1 MTTQILILNMNR
13 IGDLVQTV
21 PLLDRLREE
30 CPDCAIDLVVNRP
43 CAPMAALLPGIRQI
57 FSDDMHTQLGHVPDG
72 NDHRALKHT
81 VTCWAEPFRAVQ
93 YDCVINLTFT
103 RRSGWLAAALGV
115 ADTRGVVMTPAGTSV
130 VRNPWFTY
138 VADILQYRRVN
149 RFNLV
154 DLFAL
159 GGSSHGPS
167 TPLHLSIPPSAEN
180 WARVEFPKN
189 ESGLLRV
196 AVQVGAS
203 QAVKA
208 WRPESFG
215 RTMAAISRRIP
226 VQFVLSGT
234 ENEAGMTK
242 QAALTYRAA
251 GGTGTIDDRTGRT
264 DLAQLAALLRHC
276 HLLLTNDTGTMH
288 MAAAVGVRVLNLSLG
303 PISFWET
310 GPYGPGHWVIQPDP
324 LHSQTASQD
333 QIVPEQVAEL
343 ALHVLGHAPFP
354 SSWAGVQVYESELDA
369 DGLNDYRQRAGR
381 HDESSLWYRTFWRR
395 FWYETLGGRR
405 SYVAQTEGPPDL
417 SDQQDCFRAL
427 SPIVD
432 QLVAQAAHLVH
443 LTQQE
448 VSLSALRPA
457 TDTLAELHRR
467 LVSVSTPSSAFGP
480 LTVALNRDLQNRQV
494 TTVKD
499 LARQHMH
506 AYQTFRTRAH
516 SVIEQL
522 TGEQGASEES
532 GQGNIGRGKGE
543 HDAQECE
550 SLLLHMEQPVSL
562 RS

>member
-1 MTTQILILNMNR
+1 VTTQILILNMNR

-21 PLLDRLREE
+21 PLLDRLRKE

-43 CAPMAALLPGIRQI
+43 CAPMAALLPGVRQV
-57 FSDDMHTQLGHVPDG
+57 FSDDVHAQLGHVPIDA
-72 NDHRALKHT
+72 DRTSLEHA
-81 VTCWAEPFRAVQ
+81 VTCWAEPFRTVR
-93 YDCVINLTFT
+93 YDRVINLTFT

-138 VADILQYRRVN
+138 FADILQYRRVN

-159 GGSSHGPS
+159 GGSGHGPS
-167 TPLHLSIPPSAEN
+167 TPLHMSIPPSAEN
-180 WARVEFPKN
+180 WARAELPKN
-189 ESGLLRV
+189 ECGPLRV

-208 WRPESFG
+208 WRPQSFG

-234 ENEAGMTK
+234 ENEAGLAK
-242 QAALTYRAA
+242 QAALTYQTA
-251 GGTGTIDDRTGRT
+251 GGIGTIDDRTGRT

-310 GPYGPGHWVIQPDP
+310 GPYGPGHWVIQPDTP
-324 LHSQTASQD
+324 HSHTASQD
-333 QIVPEQVAEL
+333 QIAPEQVAEL
-343 ALHVLGHAPFP
+343 VLHVLGRVPFP
-354 SSWAGVQVYESELDA
+354 SSWTGVQVYESGLDA

-381 HDESSLWYRTFWRR
+381 HDENSTWYRTFWRR
-395 FWYETLGGRR
+395 FWYDALGGRR
-405 SYVAQTEGPPDL
+405 SYVAQTEGPPDM
-417 SDQQDCFRAL
+417 SEQQDYFRAL
-427 SPIVD
+427 SPVAD

-443 LTQQE
+443 LTHQE
-448 VSLSALRPA
+448 VPLQALKPA
-457 TDTLAELHRR
+457 TAALGDTHRR
-467 LVSVSTPSSAFGP
+467 LVSVTTPSSAFGP
-480 LTVALNRDLQNRQV
+480 LTVALMRDLQNRQV

-499 LARQHMH
+499 LARQHLS

-516 SVIEQL
+516 AVIGHL
-522 TGEQGASEES
+522 TGRRGAREET
-532 GQGNIGRGKGE
+532 GQESMGRV
-543 HDAQECE
+543 ECE
-550 SLLLHMEQPVSL
+550 NHVPGSELMWLQREQAASP